1 MEQKNFLKLQKNQL
15 IFKEFIFSK
24 LLIIK
29 DNLIQKHYKKLIS
42 LIKIRLDILAQVLI
56 YLIFISRQKKIIKI
70 LI

>member
-56 YLIFISRQKKIIKI
+56 YLIFISRQKK
-70 LI
+70 L

>member
-1 MEQKNFLKLQKNQL
+1 MNFLKLQKNQL

-42 LIKIRLDILAQVLI
+42 LIKIKLDILAQVLI